1 MPLIKF
7 HFYLC
12 AAVSSGNFPIALR
25 QEIAYLPQH
34 MRALLQDLKYGVR
47 LLGKAPGFTAVA
59 VLSLTLGIGA
69 NTTIF
74 TLAKAFFLESVPIKD
89 PARVVSFY
97 SNAQSRKGPPQE
109 YLPTPYP
116 NAVDYHEKLDVF
128 SGTSIA
134 LFTGVKFV
142 QSGKQ
147 SQLFAE
153 LVNGNFFDLLG
164 VQPALGRGFTQEED
178 ASPRPVAVVS
188 YALWNTQLGADPKI
202 LGRTI
207 QLNQQDVTIVGVA
220 PRSFRNVGSLG
231 SPDIWLPISLRDLML
246 DADGKKFLY
255 DRGFRMTAMVG
266 RLKAGVNLRQAQQ
279 AVHALGEELEKEYPK
294 DNGGRN
300 EMLVPIN
307 ETAIPPQL
315 HNVFS
320 RAGALMMLIVSLVL
334 LIACAN
340 VANLLLARA
349 TQRQR
354 EVAVRLAMGAGRMRL
369 IRQLLTESSL
379 LALLGGALGIL
390 LAYWGKKILMSM
402 LPPFLVRNLNFN
414 LDGRVLLYTLLLAIA
429 ATIVFGLLPALQASR
444 TDRIAALKDRTGAPT
459 GSSRWYGLRGI
470 LVMAQVALSLVALAG
485 AGLFIH
491 SLRNAQQI
499 DPGFEVK
506 HELIMFI
513 DLGAEQYQQP
523 QAEAFYRDVVERLK
537 ALPSVAGASFS
548 DNIPFG
554 GGLQRTTFTDGVDT
568 TDPRNG
574 KLTPLAAVAP
584 GFFPAAGITLLEGR
598 PFNDQDDDKGAM
610 VAIVNKAMAD
620 NFWPGED
627 PLGKHIHFLG
637 ETWDVTVVGE
647 VNTVKYAALGEPP
660 QAITYV
666 PLKQHYS
673 PFVTLFVKTNGDPQ
687 KALPNIRST
696 VQALIPNVPLR
707 GVQTIEQSLSQS
719 LTAPRIGA
727 ELLGAFGILALILAA
742 IGTYGVMSYSV
753 SQRTPEIGI
762 RMSLGA
768 QPSDVC
774 RLILVGGLAM
784 VLVGVGAGLAIST
797 LLSHSMSSLL
807 YGVGAFDVP
816 SFLATAALLIV
827 VAMAACWIPA
837 RRAMTVDPLIALRYE

>member
-1 MPLIKF
+1 
-7 HFYLC
+7 
-12 AAVSSGNFPIALR
+12 
-25 QEIAYLPQH
+25 
-34 MRALLQDLKYGVR
+34 MRTFLQDLKYGVR

-74 TLAKAFFLESVPIKD
+74 TLAKAFFLESIPIQD

-116 NAVDYHEKLDVF
+116 NAVDYHEKLNVF

-134 LFTGVKFV
+134 IFTGLKYV

-147 SQLFAE
+147 TQLFAE
-153 LVNGNFFDLLG
+153 LVNGNFFDVLG
-164 VQPALGRGFTQEED
+164 VRPFLGRGFSQEED
-178 ASPRPVAVVS
+178 ASPRPVAVLS
-188 YALWNTQLGADPKI
+188 FALWNTQFGADPGV

-207 QLNQQDVTIVGVA
+207 QLNQQDITIIGVA
-220 PRSFRNVGSLG
+220 PRAFRNIGSLG
-231 SPDIWLPISLRDLML
+231 TPNLWLPISLRDLML
-246 DADGKKFLY
+246 DDETKKFMY
-255 DRGFRMTAMVG
+255 DRGFRMVGMVG
-266 RLKAGVNLRQAQQ
+266 RLKPGVNLKQAQQ

-379 LALLGGALGIL
+379 LALLGAAFGIL
-390 LAYWGKKILMSM
+390 LAFWGKKILLSM

-429 ATIVFGLLPALQASR
+429 ATIVFGLLPSLQASR
-444 TDRIAALKDRTGAPT
+444 TDAIASLKDRTSAPT

-470 LVMAQVALSLVALAG
+470 LVMVQVALSLVALAG

-513 DLGAEQYQQP
+513 NLGAEQYQQP
-523 QAEAFYRDVVERLK
+523 QAEAIYRDAVERLD

-548 DNIPFG
+548 DNVPFG
-554 GGLQRTTFTDGVDT
+554 GGLQRTTFTDGVDI

-584 GFFPAAGITLLEGR
+584 GYFPAVGMTLLAGR
-598 PFNDQDDDKGAM
+598 PFNAQDDDKGAM

-620 NFWPGED
+620 NFWPGQD

-647 VNTVKYAALGEPP
+647 VNTVKYATLGEPP
-660 QAITYV
+660 QPITYV
-666 PLKQHYS
+666 PLKQHYTG
-673 PFVTLFVKTNGDPQ
+673 FVTLYVKTHGDPE
-687 KALPNIRST
+687 KALPIIRST
-696 VQALIPNVPLR
+696 LQTLIPNVPVL
-707 GVQTIEQSLSQS
+707 GVQTVEQSLSQS

-753 SQRTPEIGI
+753 SQRTQEIGI

-768 QPSDVC
+768 QASDVR
-774 RLILVGGLAM
+774 RLILLGGLAM
-784 VLVGVGAGLAIST
+784 VLVGVCAGLAVSS

-807 YGVGAFDVP
+807 YGVGAFDAP
-816 SFLATAALLIV
+816 SFLATAALLIF

-837 RRAMTVDPLIALRYE
+837 RRAMSVDPLVALRYE